1 MERIA
6 QFSHRAEADL
16 ARAAL
21 EAEGVRAL
29 VMADDAG
36 GTYPGLPVYLFVEPG
51 DADLARSILE
61 PNWPSE
67 PQEPPPLDPTT
78 ENLLYVAPKWAI
90 AGLVLAVLFSLAMI
104 VLTLTH

>member
-21 EAEGVRAL
+21 EAEGIRAV

-36 GTYPGLPVYLFVEPG
+36 GTYPGLPVYLLVQPE
-51 DADLARSILE
+51 DADLARSVLQ
-61 PNWPSE
+61 PTWPSE
-67 PQEPPPLDPTT
+67 PQRSVTPAT